1 MKVCKLLIIIS
12 IIFAPSIVNSNE
24 TIAYIDQK
32 FIYSNSLAGKSIKA
46 QLEKFQNKMIKK
58 LTDNKKLLAD
68 EESKLIAQ
76 KNVLQPEEYKKK
88 LLLLEKK
95 IISHNKKR
103 NENTNILNKKQ
114 FKGNL
119 TLKNFLTPILA
130 TYSEENS
137 ISFIIDKQYI
147 VIGKSSLDVTADI
160 VKLLDNKVKTI
171 KLD

>member
-1 MKVCKLLIIIS
+1 
-12 IIFAPSIVNSNE
+12 
-24 TIAYIDQK
+24 
-32 FIYSNSLAGKSIKA
+32 
-46 QLEKFQNKMIKK
+46 MIKI
-58 LTDNKKLLAD
+58 LSDNKKLIED

-88 LLLLEKK
+88 VLLLEKK
-95 IISHNKKR
+95 ILSHNKKR
-103 NENTNILNKKQ
+103 NENNNSLNKKQ
-114 FKGNL
+114 FKANS

-147 VIGKSSLDVTADI
+147 VIGKSSLDITADI
-160 VKLLDNKVKTI
+160 MKLLDKKVKTI